1 MRSLSSNGAKQ
12 VDTVPDERTAD
23 DAARAAL
30 IPDEAVRLE
39 AAARQTNVTLRIAGS
54 VGVHLGCPAWRGYLP
69 GMGRR
74 ALHDIDYWAKGKD
87 QKKLEDLFATEGYQ
101 PDPKIKH
108 MHEWGVKRLIFD
120 HPETGIKIDVFMDEL
135 VMAHTIKFRD
145 RLDAIGGPAIS
156 IIDLLLSK
164 LQIHEITANDLMD
177 LVVLLGEHDISGTE
191 TGRSDLA
198 YLEGVL
204 GADWGFWFEACSN
217 LDGVREAVEQY
228 ETLGPAERAVV
239 HSRAGDLRTRIEA
252 CRKTSAWKRRSWIG
266 TKTRWYELVSE
277 VDR

>member
-1 MRSLSSNGAKQ
+1 VRSPSSDGAKQ
-12 VDTVPDERTAD
+12 VDIVPDEQTAR

-39 AAARQTNVTLRIAGS
+39 AAARQKNVTLRIAGS
-54 VGVHLGCPAWRGYLP
+54 VGVYLGCPGWREYLP
-69 GMGRR
+69 AMGRR
-74 ALHDIDYWAKGKD
+74 ALHDIDYWAKSKD
-87 QKKLEDLFATEGYQ
+87 QKKLEDLFTSEGYQ
-101 PDPKIKH
+101 ADPKIKH

-120 HPETGIKIDVFMDEL
+120 NPETGIKIDVFMDEL

-145 RLDAIGGPAIS
+145 RLDTTDGPTVS
-156 IIDLLLSK
+156 TIDLLLSK

-191 TGRSDLA
+191 TASSDLA

-204 GADWGFWFEACSN
+204 GADWGFWFEACGN
-217 LDGVREAVEQY
+217 LDGIRDAVEQY
-228 ETLGPAERAVV
+228 ETLGKAERAVV